1 MPKKLKKRKSQILQN
16 MNPDFVNKL
25 ANIMGGRSASL
36 NNKKSVSN
44 TQGTAVTTKKNPKKK
59 WKPTP
64 PPPPLLPLPKPA
76 SSEPK
81 PEVEIETK
89 PIIEKTEEKIVL
101 PTKSETNDN
110 VEIIQDKEKNYG
122 NEKIV
127 KKNISIR
134 NTEYINENYF
144 ITMKDVLEMTY
155 KNNGDQVR
163 CIMELNEFLES
174 KKNNEIEKTI
184 PKKAIE
190 FLLWGIASGL
200 ITGSI
205 ITSLWFL

>member
-76 SSEPK
+76 STEPESEVK
-81 PEVEIETK
+81 IETK
-89 PIIEKTEEKIVL
+89 PIIEKIEEKIVL

-122 NEKIV
+122 NEKLV
-127 KKNISIR
+127 EKNISIR

-163 CIMELNEFLES
+163 CIMELNELLES
-174 KKNNEIEKTI
+174 KKNNEIENTI

-190 FLLWGIASGL
+190 FLLWGLASGL